1 MRDDVSLVLG
11 GSTGAAE
18 RVWAVVL
25 LIDQRERERGE
36 DKLVVTI
43 LRDKN
48 GGAVCLHDSRGEHL
62 ETVQNHTNCEIS
74 IIYPSGV
81 IK

>member
-43 LRDKN
+43 LRD
-48 GGAVCLHDSRGEHL
+48 
-62 ETVQNHTNCEIS
+62 
-74 IIYPSGV
+74 
-81 IK
+81 